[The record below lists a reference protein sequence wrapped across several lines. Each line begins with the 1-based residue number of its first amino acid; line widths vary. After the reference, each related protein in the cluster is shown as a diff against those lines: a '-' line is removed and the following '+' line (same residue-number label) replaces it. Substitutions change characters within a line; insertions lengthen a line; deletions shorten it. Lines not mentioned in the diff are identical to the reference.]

1 MKSILIFPTAF
12 MANSFSLTLVMIG
25 LSLFGKPELAAD
37 FGVVHGATVALFY
50 AFSGNARSLI
60 LSGRSEGDILHLL
73 RLRCFLLM
81 PLYLLSVGLSVGL
94 VTSSIWLVLLLVARR
109 AVEWVAEIFL
119 SEQEYS
125 HRPRPAIY
133 FFLSQA
139 ASSLL
144 LLLCLCVEGEL
155 RYSYTALIIWA
166 VSPFFWCVRYESFL
180 EAFRLPSSGGLSL
193 KLLLPHFGSTAVIG
207 ISVYVSRVFIIL
219 LAGRTVAGDFFS
231 AFALGGVLGSV
242 FAQALGPTFV
252 HNESKGARAGNI
264 LRVIHCMVLGALC
277 IGAIV
282 VSFSLFWPD
291 VFLWTEKS
299 TLFWLAVGCSLIGSA
314 VMVGA
319 QNIRLRLLQNI
330 RGQDAFGSDMLA
342 NIILVGCIPFIYYGL
357 GAEAL
362 SGLYLLGS
370 LLSYV
375 FYSTENN
382 GLISKIS
389 DTRYECW
396 VLWLLV
402 ILIFLPIFFQLPSGI
417 YRSAEGSYSAEGHL
431 ALLPMPLSV
440 LVCYLGI
447 VVLGRFS
454 CARLSLTIIFFTFVI
469 MLFTSLV
476 MAGDYGF
483 DARSKM
489 MLILQYILPMF
500 AFVLGQQFG
509 VRNDATSVLTGS
521 LFWVLITVVCL
532 QLTSTIIN
540 GAGFQSS
547 CLYFFSI
554 YHSGSYVPVVF
565 VGAFLIVL
573 FSSSEL
579 PAYRWWVLFLSFAM
593 GGYAALSSS
602 SIALILYGVGLLCF
616 LFRSMVLRYRHIFA
630 LGVLLSGCVGLVLA
644 YMFLVGGDFS
654 SINRVILSYS
664 WFKEQLPIFFE
675 SDLDS
680 RLGYW
685 TFYLSSMIESAS
697 SFFGGHSHV
706 LERRDF
712 PSAYNYYLDFSYDF
726 GVLAM
731 LPLLLGIVYTFY
743 VALRNWSKLF
753 KSGGLFGLFGVV
765 VFLLLVENFLQV
777 GMRQPYSGIVVFF
790 LWGFLLSKL
799 IGFNVKKQNKLISL

>member
-1 MKSILIFPTAF
+1 

-37 FGVVHGATVALFY
+37 FGIVHGATVALFY

-60 LSGRSEGDILHLL
+60 LSGRAEVDLL
-73 RLRCFLLM
+73 YLLKLRCFLLM
-81 PLYLLSVGLSVGL
+81 PLYLLSVGLSIGL
-94 VTSSIWLVLLLVARR
+94 VASSIWLVLLLVTRR
-109 AVEWVAEIFL
+109 AVEWIAEIFL

-125 HRPRPAIY
+125 HRSRPAIY

-139 ASSLL
+139 VSSLL
-144 LLLCLCVEGEL
+144 LLLCLCVESDL
-155 RYSYTALIIWA
+155 RYSYIALIIWVA
-166 VSPFFWCVRYESFL
+166 SPLFWCVRYERFL
-180 EAFRLPSSGGLSL
+180 EAFRRPSSRGLSL

-207 ISVYVSRVFIIL
+207 ISVYVLRVFIIL

-231 AFALGGVLGSV
+231 AFALGGVLGAV

-252 HNESKGARAGNI
+252 HNESKGAHAGNV

-277 IGAIV
+277 IGTII
-282 VSFSLFWPD
+282 VSFSLFCPD

-357 GAEAL
+357 GVEAL
-362 SGLYLLGS
+362 SGLYLLGA

-389 DTRYECW
+389 GTRSEYW

-402 ILIFLPIFFQLPSGI
+402 SLIVLPFFFQLSSGV
-417 YRSAEGSYSAEGHL
+417 YRSTEGSYSADGHL

-447 VVLGRFS
+447 VILGRYS
-454 CARLSLTIIFFTFVI
+454 SARLSLTIIFFTFVI
-469 MLFTSLV
+469 MLFASLV
-476 MAGDYGF
+476 MSGDYGF
-483 DARSKM
+483 DDRSKM
-489 MLILQYILPMF
+489 MLILQYVLPMF

-509 VRNDATSVLTGS
+509 VRDDATSVLTGS
-521 LFWVLITVVCL
+521 LFWVLITVVSL
-532 QLTSTIIN
+532 QLIFTIVN
-540 GAGFQSS
+540 GAGFLSS
-547 CLYFFSI
+547 HLYFFSI
-554 YHSGSYVPVVF
+554 YHSASHVPVIF
-565 VGAFLIVL
+565 VGAFLIIL
-573 FSSSEL
+573 FSSSDL
-579 PAYRWWVLFLSFAM
+579 PAYRQGVLFLSFAM
-593 GGYAALSSS
+593 GGYSVLSSS
-602 SIALILYGVGLLCF
+602 SIALLLYGIGTLCF
-616 LFRSMVLRYRHIFA
+616 LFRSMVLRYRRIFA
-630 LGVLLSGCVGLVLA
+630 LGVLFFGAVSVVLT

-654 SINRVILSYS
+654 SVNKVILSDS
-664 WFKEQLPIFFE
+664 WFKEQLPIFFKSGLE
-675 SDLDS
+675 L

-685 TFYLSSMIESAS
+685 TFYFSSLIESTN
-697 SFFGGHSHV
+697 SFLWGHSHV

-712 PSAYNYYLDFSYDF
+712 PSAYNYYLDFSYNF
-726 GVLAM
+726 GMLAM
-731 LPLLLGIVYTFY
+731 LPLLLGIVFTCYIAF
-743 VALRNWSKLF
+743 RNWSKLF
-753 KSGGLFGLFGVV
+753 KSGGLCGLFGVV
-765 VFLLLVENFLQV
+765 VFFLLVDNFLQV

-790 LWGFLLSKL
+790 FWGVLLSKL
-799 IGFNVKKQNKLISL
+799 IGFSVKEQKQSIFL